1 MATGAARRAIPVPE
15 VIRKRAAMHAGIHLI
30 ERLDFIV
37 TQYLVQFGW
46 FVQVWF
52 DARNACRQVCR
63 RGQLNA
69 GPQGIPII

>member
-1 MATGAARRAIPVPE
+1 
-15 VIRKRAAMHAGIHLI
+15 MHAGIHLI